1 VAGIVGRSP
10 ERSRG
15 WPSES
20 TGGDIASANRIPVKE
35 TIMPYRIS
43 RLGLVEIRSLDL
55 DRDLDYY
62 LNVLGLQLTAREGKT
77 AYLKGWDERHAYSV
91 ALTES
96 DRAGMVRM
104 AFRTVDPED
113 LDYYEKRLKDFG
125 VKYDVIPEDYR
136 RGRALRFTAPSG
148 HTVELYNEMDYTGN
162 LLPTVNPAPWPEG
175 LRGIAPPRLDHTL
188 VTAPEPGKA
197 IEFFQTVLEFRLSEM
212 LVAPDGTTIAA
223 WLWQRPAPHDLAIVP
238 GRPGGFHHAAFVVD
252 SADALFRAADILAM
266 HKARIDYGPGRHG
279 ITLRQPPRD
288 VRRIHG
294 VPDGSGLPRHPVD
307 AGPDRPSRLLLF
319 SGAERD
325 VPERL
330 HIGRRPR
337 WLTWGR

>member
-1 VAGIVGRSP
+1 
-10 ERSRG
+10 
-15 WPSES
+15 
-20 TGGDIASANRIPVKE
+20 
-35 TIMPYRIS
+35 MPYRIS

-279 ITLRQPPRD
+279 ITRGTTIYFFDPSGNRLETFGGYTAYQMD
-288 VRRIHG
+288 
-294 VPDGSGLPRHPVD
+294 PDCRAIRWTQD
-307 AGPDRPSRLLLF
+307 QIGPAVFYYSQELNETFL
-319 SGAERD
+319 S
-325 VPERL
+325 VY
-330 HIGRRPR
+330 
-337 WLTWGR
+337 T